1 MGPVPEET
9 TWVAS
14 AALPGSNLYLR
25 MHDELGPIFTD
36 TALRHCLRH
45 AGDLRKR
52 LGAWPW

>member
-1 MGPVPEET
+1 
-9 TWVAS
+9 VAS